1 MRRRRRRCS
10 TCVVDVRGARFPMPE
25 EIFGNRISGIGNRL
39 AKQSQQ
45 SQCRCTPCYPIL
57 LNGGLFMRRNQAFT
71 IAAIAILAIG
81 MMSLAACK
89 TSGMALTQRG
99 QVLKLNIEHPT
110 DLPEQ
115 GEDNLGIVV
124 SNRGVKD
131 IKNVMV
137 DVELPP
143 QLIVLDQ
150 TNEREVMA
158 SHDSGSNMYHFT
170 SGNVNVGED
179 VRIGFRVRTA
189 FGTYRE
195 TGSVKVTAWQSDLPG
210 DKLVETAVI
219 KLRQ

>member
-1 MRRRRRRCS
+1 
-10 TCVVDVRGARFPMPE
+10 
-25 EIFGNRISGIGNRL
+25 
-39 AKQSQQ
+39 
-45 SQCRCTPCYPIL
+45 
-57 LNGGLFMRRNQAFT
+57 MRRNQAFT

-170 SGNVNVGED
+170 IGNVNVGED